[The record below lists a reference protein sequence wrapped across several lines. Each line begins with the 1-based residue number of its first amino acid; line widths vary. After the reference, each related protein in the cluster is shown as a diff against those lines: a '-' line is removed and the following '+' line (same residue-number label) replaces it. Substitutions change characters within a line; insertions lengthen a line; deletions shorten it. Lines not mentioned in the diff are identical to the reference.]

1 MGKEVGKSMATVDE
15 RVKKIIAEQLGVE
28 EEEVTLE
35 AHFVEDLGADSLD
48 TVELV
53 MALEEEFE
61 IEIPDEDAEKILT
74 VGKALDYIKETA

>member
-48 TVELV
+48 TAELV
-53 MALEEEFE
+53 LALEEEFE

-74 VGKALDYIKETA
+74 VGKALDYIKEKA